1 MPDLLAA
8 AAQNLLSPPILSFAL
23 GLLAGLA
30 RAELEIPDAVAKG
43 LAVYLIFAIGLK
55 GGVAVAGG
63 GGADLGRLLP
73 VLAAA
78 AALSFLLPL
87 AAFALLRL
95 TTALGRV
102 DAAAVS
108 AHYGSVSIV
117 TYVAAAELL
126 RTRGVPYE
134 GYMTAVVAVMETPA
148 IVTGLLLA
156 GGASGGQQEQR
167 RGAAAP
173 TRALLRE
180 VLLNGSVVLL
190 LGAFA
195 IGLVAGAPGWARVAG
210 FFEAPFQ
217 GILCLFLLEMG
228 LLVARRL
235 RAGPRPG
242 PGALAFALYMPLL
255 GAAAG
260 LAAGAGLG
268 LSAGGTAILATLCAS
283 ASYIAVPAALRLAL
297 PRANPSLSLSLSLGV
312 TFPFNVVLG
321 VPLYLDLAGRLV
333 AGGGTP

>member
-55 GGVAVAGG
+55 GGVAVAG

-126 RTRGVPYE
+126 RTRGVPFE

-156 GGASGGQQEQR
+156 GGASGGQQEPR
-167 RGAAAP
+167 RPAAAAP

-195 IGLVAGAPGWARVAG
+195 IGLVAGAPGWTRVAG

-333 AGGGTP
+333 TGGGTP